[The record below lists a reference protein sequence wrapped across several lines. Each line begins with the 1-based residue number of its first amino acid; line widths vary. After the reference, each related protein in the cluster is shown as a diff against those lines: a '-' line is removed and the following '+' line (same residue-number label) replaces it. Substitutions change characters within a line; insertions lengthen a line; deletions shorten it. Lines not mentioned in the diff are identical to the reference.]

1 MCPSWM
7 LRRGMESAVAG
18 LDSRSQGHHE
28 RLNGTIEV
36 LVIERILIVPYTGGR
51 VGDLIT
57 HEPNTVVAVI
67 RFDLI
72 HCRASPGHNRW
83 LLTHGA
89 AHRTKTKRLI
99 DSIN

>member
-1 MCPSWM
+1 MKSD
-7 LRRGMESAVAG
+7 VADV
-18 LDSRSQGHHE
+18 DSSSQGHRE

-36 LVIERILIVPYTGGR
+36 LVIERILIVPHAGGR

-57 HEPNTVVAVI
+57 HEPNTIVAVI

-72 HCRASPGHNRW
+72 HRRASPGLNRW

-99 DSIN
+99 DSMNGVLLV